1 MVVWIAP
8 QYSKTRVRKAGNAIR
23 DNKSTL
29 DDHQVLENW
38 RACHSYILNT
48 FQANLRNRS
57 RGTNITVAQRLKRR
71 VTIIDKLQREPHMQL
86 STMQDIAG
94 CRVIF
99 SNEEQLLDFRKSMH
113 LARFKHDLK
122 NKENDRYNYIMNPKT
137 SGYRGIHDIYEY
149 QVSSHQ
155 GVAWNGLLIEIQY
168 RTQVQH
174 AWATAVEIAD
184 LATFSRIKFS
194 QADNDHQDFFRL
206 ASEILAR
213 NYENRNSCMNDL
225 NNEDLIAEFLRVDM
239 RLGMMLTFQNL
250 KLSENK
256 VRFRTNMILIFPL
269 QSDST
274 KGSDLE
280 VETFDS
286 INKAIERYD
295 QLEKDLAGKADIV
308 LVRADNPESI
318 RDAFRNYFSDA
329 IDFVKYLMDGV
340 EELRSK
346 PKLKIYTG
354 C

>member
-1 MVVWIAP
+1 
-8 QYSKTRVRKAGNAIR
+8 
-23 DNKSTL
+23 
-29 DDHQVLENW
+29 
-38 RACHSYILNT
+38 
-48 FQANLRNRS
+48 
-57 RGTNITVAQRLKRR
+57 
-71 VTIIDKLQREPHMQL
+71 MQL

>member
-1 MVVWIAP
+1 MWIAP

-23 DNKSTL
+23 DNQSTIE
-29 DDHQVLENW
+29 DHLVLENW

-57 RGTNITVAQRLKRR
+57 RGNDITVAQRLKRR

-94 CRVIF
+94 CRIIF
-99 SNEEQLLDFRKSMH
+99 SEEPQLLNFRKSMH
-113 LARFKHDLK
+113 SARFKHDLK
-122 NKENDRYNYIMNPKT
+122 NKADDRYNYITHPKM

-155 GVAWNGLLIEIQY
+155 GIAWNGLLIEIQY

-194 QADNDHQDFFRL
+194 QADDDHREFFRL

-213 NYENRNSCMNDL
+213 TYENRNSCMIDH
-225 NNEDLIAEFLRVDM
+225 NNEDLIEEFSRIDR
-239 RLGMMLTFQNL
+239 RLGMMLMFRNL
-250 KLSENK
+250 KLSESK
-256 VRFRTNMILIFPL
+256 IRFRTNMILIFPF

-274 KGSDLE
+274 KESDLQ

-295 QLEKDLAGKADIV
+295 QLEKDLAEKADIV
-308 LVRADNPESI
+308 LVRADNPENI

-329 IDFVKYLMDGV
+329 IDFVKYLIDGI
-340 EELRSK
+340 EELRKK
-346 PKLKIYTG
+346 PSMKLY
-354 C
+354 